1 MKNDKIDNKLKS
13 FINSFISLV
22 KDEITPKLNKF
33 IIFGSLSSL
42 SLTFNKDKDK
52 KEQHIPNEMIESDDI
67 DFCYMENP
75 EESFYLDERFQQHGY
90 FHDKHGL
97 YFDPVKPTMPS
108 LPEDWQKRLSKE
120 NIDINNNEKISIY
133 FLDLNDIAISK
144 LVRGNEND
152 ISWIEA
158 GLKNKILD
166 QEIINKRLSSANV
179 VEYNE
184 ILKAKKELRN
194 IIQNNKLKPL
204 LEDFDWQ
211 SPSGETYI
219 SDDFVFEF
227 NIRLTENNQF
237 QLTIENN
244 NNSKKI
250 MLIFDKYQQTK
261 QTIDDF
267 SEKQFNQYYL
277 NSIKSKQN
285 ILSNNQ

>member
-1 MKNDKIDNKLKS
+1 MKNDKTNNKLQS
-13 FINSFISLV
+13 FINSFVSLV
-22 KDEITPKLNKF
+22 KNEITPNLNKF

-42 SLTFNKDKDK
+42 SFVFNKNKIN
-52 KEQHIPNEMIESDDI
+52 KELTNLPNEMIESDDI

-75 EESFYLDERFQQHGY
+75 EESFYLDERFQQNGY
-90 FHDKHGL
+90 FHNKHGL
-97 YFDPVKPTMPS
+97 YFDPVKPTMPA

-184 ILKAKKELRN
+184 ILKAKVELRN
-194 IIQNNKLKPL
+194 IIQKNKLKPL

-211 SPSGETYI
+211 SPNGETYI
-219 SDDFVFEF
+219 SDDFMFEF
-227 NIRLTENNQF
+227 NIKLAEDNQF
-237 QLTIENN
+237 QLTIENTYN
-244 NNSKKI
+244 NKKVVRLFNTYRETKETIENFSVNKNEFSELNNSTT
-250 MLIFDKYQQTK
+250 FH
-261 QTIDDF
+261 
-267 SEKQFNQYYL
+267 L
-277 NSIKSKQN
+277 N
-285 ILSNNQ
+285 

>member
-1 MKNDKIDNKLKS
+1 MKNDKIEKKLKA
-13 FINSFISLV
+13 FINSFVSLV

-42 SLTFNKDKDK
+42 SLVLNKNKTNT
-52 KEQHIPNEMIESDDI
+52 ELTSLPNEMIESDDI

-75 EESFYLDERFQQHGY
+75 EESFYLDQRFQENGY

-97 YFDPVKPTMPS
+97 YFDPIKPTMPL

-120 NIDINNNEKISIY
+120 NINIDNNEKVSIY

-144 LVRGNEND
+144 LIRGNEND

-158 GLKNKILD
+158 GLKNKILN

-184 ILKAKKELRN
+184 ILKAKEELRN
-194 IIQNNKLKPL
+194 IIKKNKLKPL

-219 SDDFVFEF
+219 SDDFMFEF
-227 NIRLTENNQF
+227 NIKLTEDNQF
-237 QLTIENN
+237 QLTIENTEN
-244 NNSKKI
+244 NKKVVRLFDTYKKTKEIIENFSVNKNEFSELNNS
-250 MLIFDKYQQTK
+250 T
-261 QTIDDF
+261 T
-267 SEKQFNQYYL
+267 FNL
-277 NSIKSKQN
+277 N
-285 ILSNNQ
+285 

>member
-1 MKNDKIDNKLKS
+1 MKNNKTNNKLQS
-13 FINSFISLV
+13 FINSFVSLV
-22 KDEITPKLNKF
+22 KDELSPKLNKF

-42 SLTFNKDKDK
+42 SLVFNKNKTNK
-52 KEQHIPNEMIESDDI
+52 NLPNEMIESDDI

-75 EESFYLDERFQQHGY
+75 EESFYLDERFQQNGY

-108 LPEDWQKRLSKE
+108 LPEDWQKRLLKK

-144 LVRGNEND
+144 LVRGNKND
-152 ISWIEA
+152 ISWIES

-184 ILKAKKELRN
+184 IIKAKEELRN

-211 SPSGETYI
+211 SQNGETYI
-219 SDDFVFEF
+219 SDDFMFEF
-227 NIRLTENNQF
+227 NIKLTEDNQF
-237 QLTIENN
+237 QLTIENTEN
-244 NNSKKI
+244 NKKVVRLFDTYKETKETIENFSVNKNEFSELNNS
-250 MLIFDKYQQTK
+250 TK
-261 QTIDDF
+261 F
-267 SEKQFNQYYL
+267 HL
-277 NSIKSKQN
+277 N
-285 ILSNNQ
+285 

>member
-1 MKNDKIDNKLKS
+1 MKNDKTNNKLQS
-13 FINSFISLV
+13 FINSFVSLV
-22 KDEITPKLNKF
+22 KNEITPNLNKF

-42 SLTFNKDKDK
+42 SLVFNKNKIN
-52 KEQHIPNEMIESDDI
+52 KELTNLPNEMIESDDI

-75 EESFYLDERFQQHGY
+75 EESFYLDERFQQNGY
-90 FHDKHGL
+90 FHNKHGL
-97 YFDPVKPTMPS
+97 YFDPVKPTMPA

-184 ILKAKKELRN
+184 ILKAKVELRN
-194 IIQNNKLKPL
+194 IIQKNKLKPL

-211 SPSGETYI
+211 SPNGETYI
-219 SDDFVFEF
+219 SDDFMFEF
-227 NIRLTENNQF
+227 NIKLAEDNQF
-237 QLTIENN
+237 QLTIENKYN
-244 NNSKKI
+244 NKKVVRLFNTYRETKETIENFSVNKNEFSELNNSTT
-250 MLIFDKYQQTK
+250 FH
-261 QTIDDF
+261 
-267 SEKQFNQYYL
+267 L
-277 NSIKSKQN
+277 N
-285 ILSNNQ
+285 

>member
-1 MKNDKIDNKLKS
+1 MKNDKTNNKLQS
-13 FINSFISLV
+13 FINSFVSLV
-22 KDEITPKLNKF
+22 KNEITPNLNKF
-33 IIFGSLSSL
+33 IIFGSFSYL
-42 SLTFNKDKDK
+42 SLVFNKNKIN
-52 KEQHIPNEMIESDDI
+52 KELTNLPNEMIESDDI

-75 EESFYLDERFQQHGY
+75 EESFYLDERFQQNGY
-90 FHDKHGL
+90 FHNKHGL
-97 YFDPVKPTMPS
+97 YFDPVKPTMPA

-184 ILKAKKELRN
+184 ILKAKVELRN
-194 IIQNNKLKPL
+194 IIQKNKLKPL

-211 SPSGETYI
+211 SPNGETYI
-219 SDDFVFEF
+219 SDDFMFEF
-227 NIRLTENNQF
+227 NIKLAEDNQF
-237 QLTIENN
+237 QLTIENTYN
-244 NNSKKI
+244 NKKVVRLFNTYRETKETIENFSVNKNEFSELNNSTT
-250 MLIFDKYQQTK
+250 FH
-261 QTIDDF
+261 
-267 SEKQFNQYYL
+267 L
-277 NSIKSKQN
+277 N
-285 ILSNNQ
+285 

>member
-1 MKNDKIDNKLKS
+1 MKNDKTNNKLQS
-13 FINSFISLV
+13 FISSFVSLV

-33 IIFGSLSSL
+33 IIFRSLSSL
-42 SLTFNKDKDK
+42 SLVLNKNKTNT
-52 KEQHIPNEMIESDDI
+52 ELTSLPNEMIESDDI

-75 EESFYLDERFQQHGY
+75 EESFYLDERFQENGY
-90 FHDKHGL
+90 FHDKYGL
-97 YFDPVKPTMPS
+97 YFAPVKPTMPS

-184 ILKAKKELRN
+184 ILKAKVELRN
-194 IIQNNKLKPL
+194 IIQKNKLKPL

-211 SPSGETYI
+211 SPNGETYI
-219 SDDFVFEF
+219 SDDFMFEF
-227 NIRLTENNQF
+227 NIKLAEDNQF
-237 QLTIENN
+237 QLTIENTYN
-244 NNSKKI
+244 NKKVVRLFNTYRETKETIENFSVNKNEFSELNNSTT
-250 MLIFDKYQQTK
+250 FH
-261 QTIDDF
+261 
-267 SEKQFNQYYL
+267 L
-277 NSIKSKQN
+277 N
-285 ILSNNQ
+285 

>member
-1 MKNDKIDNKLKS
+1 MKNDKTNNKLQS
-13 FINSFISLV
+13 FINSFVSLV

-42 SLTFNKDKDK
+42 SLVFNKDKNK
-52 KEQHIPNEMIESDDI
+52 KEQHIPYEMIESDDI
-67 DFCYMENP
+67 DFCYMENV
-75 EESFYLDERFQQHGY
+75 EESFYLDERSQENGY
-90 FHDKHGL
+90 FHDKYGL

-120 NIDINNNEKISIY
+120 NINIDNNEKVSIY

-184 ILKAKKELRN
+184 ILKAKEELRN
-194 IIQNNKLKPL
+194 IIQKNKLKPL

-219 SDDFVFEF
+219 SDDFMFEF
-227 NIRLTENNQF
+227 NIKLTEDNQF
-237 QLTIENN
+237 QLTIENTEN
-244 NNSKKI
+244 NKKVVCLFDTYKETKETIENFSVNKNEFSELNNS
-250 MLIFDKYQQTK
+250 TK
-261 QTIDDF
+261 F
-267 SEKQFNQYYL
+267 HL
-277 NSIKSKQN
+277 N
-285 ILSNNQ
+285 

>member
-1 MKNDKIDNKLKS
+1 
-13 FINSFISLV
+13 
-22 KDEITPKLNKF
+22 
-33 IIFGSLSSL
+33 
-42 SLTFNKDKDK
+42 
-52 KEQHIPNEMIESDDI
+52 
-67 DFCYMENP
+67 
-75 EESFYLDERFQQHGY
+75 
-90 FHDKHGL
+90 
-97 YFDPVKPTMPS
+97 MPA
-108 LPEDWQKRLSKE
+108 LPEDWQKRLSKK

-184 ILKAKKELRN
+184 ILKAKEELRN

-211 SPSGETYI
+211 SSSGETYI

-237 QLTIENN
+237 QLIIENN

-250 MLIFDKYQQTK
+250 TLIFDKYQQTK

>member
-75 EESFYLDERFQQHGY
+75 EESFYLDERFQQNGY
-90 FHDKHGL
+90 FHDKYGL
-97 YFDPVKPTMPS
+97 YFDPVKPTMPA

-120 NIDINNNEKISIY
+120 NIDINNNEKVSIY

-184 ILKAKKELRN
+184 ILKAKEELRN
-194 IIQNNKLKPL
+194 IIQKNKLKPL

-219 SDDFVFEF
+219 SDDFMFEF
-227 NIRLTENNQF
+227 NINLTEDNQF
-237 QLTIENN
+237 QLTIENTKN
-244 NNSKKI
+244 NKKVVRLFDTYKETKETIENFSVNKNEFSELNNS
-250 MLIFDKYQQTK
+250 TK
-261 QTIDDF
+261 VH
-267 SEKQFNQYYL
+267 L
-277 NSIKSKQN
+277 N
-285 ILSNNQ
+285 

>member
-1 MKNDKIDNKLKS
+1 
-13 FINSFISLV
+13 
-22 KDEITPKLNKF
+22 
-33 IIFGSLSSL
+33 
-42 SLTFNKDKDK
+42 
-52 KEQHIPNEMIESDDI
+52 MIESDDI

-75 EESFYLDERFQQHGY
+75 EESFYLDERFQQNGY
-90 FHDKHGL
+90 FHNKHGL
-97 YFDPVKPTMPS
+97 YFDPVKPTMPA

-184 ILKAKKELRN
+184 ILKAKEELRN
-194 IIQNNKLKPL
+194 IIQKNKLKPL

-219 SDDFVFEF
+219 SDDFMFEF
-227 NIRLTENNQF
+227 NINLTEDNQF
-237 QLTIENN
+237 QLTIENTKN
-244 NNSKKI
+244 NKKVVRLFDTYKETKETIENFSVNKNEFSELNNS
-250 MLIFDKYQQTK
+250 TK
-261 QTIDDF
+261 F
-267 SEKQFNQYYL
+267 HL
-277 NSIKSKQN
+277 N
-285 ILSNNQ
+285 

>member
-75 EESFYLDERFQQHGY
+75 EESFYLDERFQQNGY
-90 FHDKHGL
+90 FHDKYGL
-97 YFDPVKPTMPS
+97 YFDPVKPTMPA

-120 NIDINNNEKISIY
+120 NIDINNNEKVSIY

-184 ILKAKKELRN
+184 ILKAKEELRN
-194 IIQNNKLKPL
+194 IIQKNKLKPL

-219 SDDFVFEF
+219 SDDFMFEF
-227 NIRLTENNQF
+227 NINLTEDNQF
-237 QLTIENN
+237 QITIENTKN
-244 NNSKKI
+244 NKKVVRLFDTYKETKETIENFSVNKNEFSELNNS
-250 MLIFDKYQQTK
+250 TK
-261 QTIDDF
+261 F
-267 SEKQFNQYYL
+267 HL
-277 NSIKSKQN
+277 N
-285 ILSNNQ
+285 

>member
-1 MKNDKIDNKLKS
+1 MKNDKTNNKLQS
-13 FINSFISLV
+13 FINSFVSLV
-22 KDEITPKLNKF
+22 KNEITPNLNKF

-42 SLTFNKDKDK
+42 SLVFNKNKIN
-52 KEQHIPNEMIESDDI
+52 KELTNLPNEMIESDDI

-75 EESFYLDERFQQHGY
+75 EESFYLDERFQQNGY
-90 FHDKHGL
+90 FHNKHGL
-97 YFDPVKPTMPS
+97 YFDPVKPTMPA

-120 NIDINNNEKISIY
+120 NIDINNNEKILIY

-184 ILKAKKELRN
+184 ILKAKVELRN
-194 IIQNNKLKPL
+194 IIQKNKLKPL

-211 SPSGETYI
+211 SPNGETYI
-219 SDDFVFEF
+219 SDDFMFEF
-227 NIRLTENNQF
+227 NIKLAEDNQF
-237 QLTIENN
+237 QLTIENTYN
-244 NNSKKI
+244 NKKVVRLFNTYRETKETIENFSVNKNEFSELNNSTT
-250 MLIFDKYQQTK
+250 FH
-261 QTIDDF
+261 
-267 SEKQFNQYYL
+267 L
-277 NSIKSKQN
+277 N
-285 ILSNNQ
+285 

>member
-1 MKNDKIDNKLKS
+1 MKNDKTNNKLQS
-13 FINSFISLV
+13 FINSFVSLV
-22 KDEITPKLNKF
+22 KNEITPNLNKF

-42 SLTFNKDKDK
+42 SLVFNKNKIN
-52 KEQHIPNEMIESDDI
+52 KELTNLPNEMIESDDI

-75 EESFYLDERFQQHGY
+75 EESFYLDERFQQNGY
-90 FHDKHGL
+90 FHNKHGL
-97 YFDPVKPTMPS
+97 YFDPVKPTMPA

-184 ILKAKKELRN
+184 ILKAKEELRN
-194 IIQNNKLKPL
+194 IIQKNKLKPL

-219 SDDFVFEF
+219 SDDFMFEF
-227 NIRLTENNQF
+227 NINLTEDNQF
-237 QLTIENN
+237 QLTIENTKN
-244 NNSKKI
+244 NKKVVRLFDTYKETKETIENFSVNKNEFSELNNS
-250 MLIFDKYQQTK
+250 TK
-261 QTIDDF
+261 F
-267 SEKQFNQYYL
+267 HL
-277 NSIKSKQN
+277 N
-285 ILSNNQ
+285 

>member
-1 MKNDKIDNKLKS
+1 MKNDKTNNKLQS
-13 FINSFISLV
+13 FINSFVSLV
-22 KDEITPKLNKF
+22 KNEITPNLNKF

-42 SLTFNKDKDK
+42 SLVFNKNKIN
-52 KEQHIPNEMIESDDI
+52 KELTNLPNEMIESDDI

-75 EESFYLDERFQQHGY
+75 EESFYLDERFQQNGY
-90 FHDKHGL
+90 FHNKHGL
-97 YFDPVKPTMPS
+97 YFDPVKPTMPA

-144 LVRGNEND
+144 LVRRNEND

-184 ILKAKKELRN
+184 ILKAKVELRN
-194 IIQNNKLKPL
+194 IIQKNKLKPL

-211 SPSGETYI
+211 SPNGETYI
-219 SDDFVFEF
+219 SDDFMFEF
-227 NIRLTENNQF
+227 NIKLTEDNQF
-237 QLTIENN
+237 QLTIENTEN
-244 NNSKKI
+244 NKKVVRLFDTYKETKETIENFSVNKNEFSELNNS
-250 MLIFDKYQQTK
+250 TK
-261 QTIDDF
+261 F
-267 SEKQFNQYYL
+267 HL
-277 NSIKSKQN
+277 N
-285 ILSNNQ
+285 

>member
-1 MKNDKIDNKLKS
+1 MKNDKTNNKLQS
-13 FINSFISLV
+13 FINSFVSLV
-22 KDEITPKLNKF
+22 KNEITPNLNKF
-33 IIFGSLSSL
+33 IIFGSLSYL
-42 SLTFNKDKDK
+42 SLVFNKNKIN
-52 KEQHIPNEMIESDDI
+52 KELTNLPNEMIESDDI

-75 EESFYLDERFQQHGY
+75 EESFYLDERFQQNGY
-90 FHDKHGL
+90 FHNKHGL
-97 YFDPVKPTMPS
+97 YFDPVKPTMPA

-184 ILKAKKELRN
+184 ILKAKVELRN
-194 IIQNNKLKPL
+194 IIQKNKLKPL

-211 SPSGETYI
+211 SPNGETYI
-219 SDDFVFEF
+219 SDDFMFEF
-227 NIRLTENNQF
+227 NIKLAEDNQF
-237 QLTIENN
+237 QLTIENTYN
-244 NNSKKI
+244 NKKVVRLFNTYRETKETIENFSVNKNEFSELNNSTT
-250 MLIFDKYQQTK
+250 FH
-261 QTIDDF
+261 
-267 SEKQFNQYYL
+267 L
-277 NSIKSKQN
+277 N
-285 ILSNNQ
+285 

>member
-1 MKNDKIDNKLKS
+1 MKNDKTNNKLQS
-13 FINSFISLV
+13 FINSFVSLV
-22 KDEITPKLNKF
+22 KNEITPNLNKF

-42 SLTFNKDKDK
+42 SLVFNKNKIN
-52 KEQHIPNEMIESDDI
+52 KELTNLPNEMIESDDI

-75 EESFYLDERFQQHGY
+75 EESFYLDERFQQNGY
-90 FHDKHGL
+90 FHNKHGL
-97 YFDPVKPTMPS
+97 YFDPVKPTMPA

-166 QEIINKRLSSANV
+166 QEIINKRLSSTNV

-184 ILKAKKELRN
+184 ILKAKVELRN
-194 IIQNNKLKPL
+194 IIQKNKLKPL

-211 SPSGETYI
+211 SPNGETYI
-219 SDDFVFEF
+219 SDDFMFEF
-227 NIRLTENNQF
+227 NIKLAEDNQF
-237 QLTIENN
+237 QLTIENTYN
-244 NNSKKI
+244 NKKVVRLFNTYRETKETIENFSVNKNEFSELNNSTT
-250 MLIFDKYQQTK
+250 FH
-261 QTIDDF
+261 
-267 SEKQFNQYYL
+267 L
-277 NSIKSKQN
+277 N
-285 ILSNNQ
+285 

>member
-1 MKNDKIDNKLKS
+1 MKNDKTNNKLQS
-13 FINSFISLV
+13 FINSFVSLV
-22 KDEITPKLNKF
+22 KNEITPNLNKF

-42 SLTFNKDKDK
+42 SLVFNKNKIN
-52 KEQHIPNEMIESDDI
+52 KELTNLPNEMIELDDI

-75 EESFYLDERFQQHGY
+75 EESFYLDERFQQNGY
-90 FHDKHGL
+90 FHNKHGL
-97 YFDPVKPTMPS
+97 YFDPVKPTMPA

-184 ILKAKKELRN
+184 ILKAKVELRN
-194 IIQNNKLKPL
+194 IIQKNKLKPL

-211 SPSGETYI
+211 SPNGETYI
-219 SDDFVFEF
+219 SDDFMFEF
-227 NIRLTENNQF
+227 NIKLAEDNQF
-237 QLTIENN
+237 QLTIENTYN
-244 NNSKKI
+244 NKKVVR
-250 MLIFDKYQQTK
+250 LFNTYRETK
-261 QTIDDF
+261 ETIENFSVNKNEF
-267 SEKQFNQYYL
+267 SEL
-277 NSIKSKQN
+277 NN
-285 ILSNNQ
+285 

>member
-1 MKNDKIDNKLKS
+1 MKNDKTNNKLQS
-13 FINSFISLV
+13 FINSFVSLV
-22 KDEITPKLNKF
+22 KNEITSNLNKF

-42 SLTFNKDKDK
+42 SLVFNKNKIN
-52 KEQHIPNEMIESDDI
+52 KELTNLPNEMIESDDI

-75 EESFYLDERFQQHGY
+75 EESFYLDERFQQNGY
-90 FHDKHGL
+90 FHNKHGL
-97 YFDPVKPTMPS
+97 YFDPVKPTMPA
-108 LPEDWQKRLSKE
+108 LPEDWQKILSKE

-184 ILKAKKELRN
+184 ILKAKVELRN
-194 IIQNNKLKPL
+194 IIQKNKLKPL

-211 SPSGETYI
+211 SPNGETYI
-219 SDDFVFEF
+219 SDDFMFEF
-227 NIRLTENNQF
+227 NIKLAEDNQF
-237 QLTIENN
+237 QLTIENTYN
-244 NNSKKI
+244 NKKVVRLFNTYRETKETIENFSVNKNEFSELNNSTT
-250 MLIFDKYQQTK
+250 FH
-261 QTIDDF
+261 
-267 SEKQFNQYYL
+267 L
-277 NSIKSKQN
+277 N
-285 ILSNNQ
+285 

>member
-1 MKNDKIDNKLKS
+1 MKNDKTNNKLQS
-13 FINSFISLV
+13 FINSFVSLV
-22 KDEITPKLNKF
+22 KNEITPNLNKF

-42 SLTFNKDKDK
+42 SLVFNKNKIN
-52 KEQHIPNEMIESDDI
+52 KELTNLPNEMIESDDI

-75 EESFYLDERFQQHGY
+75 EESFYLDERFQQNGY
-90 FHDKHGL
+90 FHNKHGL
-97 YFDPVKPTMPS
+97 YFDPVKPTMPA

-184 ILKAKKELRN
+184 ILKAKVELRN
-194 IIQNNKLKPL
+194 IIQKNKLKPL

-211 SPSGETYI
+211 SPNGETYI
-219 SDDFVFEF
+219 SDDFMFEF
-227 NIRLTENNQF
+227 NIKLAEDNQF
-237 QLTIENN
+237 QLTIENTYN
-244 NNSKKI
+244 NKKVVRLFNTYRETKETIENFSVNKNEFSELNNSI
-250 MLIFDKYQQTK
+250 TFH
-261 QTIDDF
+261 
-267 SEKQFNQYYL
+267 L
-277 NSIKSKQN
+277 N
-285 ILSNNQ
+285 

>member
-1 MKNDKIDNKLKS
+1 MKNDKTNNKLQS
-13 FINSFISLV
+13 FINSFVSLV
-22 KDEITPKLNKF
+22 KNEITPNLNKF

-42 SLTFNKDKDK
+42 SLVFNKNKIN
-52 KEQHIPNEMIESDDI
+52 KELTNLPNEMIESDDI

-75 EESFYLDERFQQHGY
+75 EESFYLDERFQQNGY
-90 FHDKHGL
+90 FHNKHGL
-97 YFDPVKPTMPS
+97 YFDPVKPTMPA

-179 VEYNE
+179 VGYNE
-184 ILKAKKELRN
+184 ILKAKVELRN
-194 IIQNNKLKPL
+194 IIQKNKLKPL

-211 SPSGETYI
+211 SPNGETYI
-219 SDDFVFEF
+219 SDDFMFEF
-227 NIRLTENNQF
+227 NIKLAEDNQF
-237 QLTIENN
+237 QLTIENTYN
-244 NNSKKI
+244 NKKVVRLFNTYRETKETIENFSVNKNEFSELNNSTT
-250 MLIFDKYQQTK
+250 FH
-261 QTIDDF
+261 
-267 SEKQFNQYYL
+267 L
-277 NSIKSKQN
+277 N
-285 ILSNNQ
+285 

>member
-1 MKNDKIDNKLKS
+1 MKNDKTNNKLQS
-13 FINSFISLV
+13 FINSFVSLV
-22 KDEITPKLNKF
+22 KNEITPNLNKF

-42 SLTFNKDKDK
+42 SLVFNKNKIN
-52 KEQHIPNEMIESDDI
+52 KELTNLPNEMIESDDI
-67 DFCYMENP
+67 GFCYMENP
-75 EESFYLDERFQQHGY
+75 EESFYLDERFQQNGY
-90 FHDKHGL
+90 FHNKHGL
-97 YFDPVKPTMPS
+97 YFDPVKPTMPA

-184 ILKAKKELRN
+184 ILKAKVELRN
-194 IIQNNKLKPL
+194 IIQKNKLKPL

-211 SPSGETYI
+211 SPNGETYI
-219 SDDFVFEF
+219 SDDFMFEF
-227 NIRLTENNQF
+227 NIKLAEDNQF
-237 QLTIENN
+237 QLTIENTYN
-244 NNSKKI
+244 NKKVVRLFNTYRETKETIENFSVNKNEFSELNNSTT
-250 MLIFDKYQQTK
+250 FH
-261 QTIDDF
+261 
-267 SEKQFNQYYL
+267 L
-277 NSIKSKQN
+277 N
-285 ILSNNQ
+285 